1 MSSANLY
8 ETEHSR
14 NKRVMPRTT
23 LSNMP
28 GKNLLGSKTVEL
40 KRETIS
46 MTSMLQGKLSEQRI
60 MDNPYKGFMQTN
72 FGTTSVEKFKSTTP
86 LIPIRPI

>member
-8 ETEHSR
+8 ETENSR
-14 NKRVMPRTT
+14 NKRAIPRTT
-23 LSNMP
+23 LSHMP
-28 GKNLLGSKTVEL
+28 GKNLLGSKTVEF

-60 MDNPYKGFMQTN
+60 IDNPYKGFMQTN
-72 FGTTSVEKFKSTTP
+72 FGAISAEKFKSTTP
-86 LIPIRPI
+86 LIPIRPG